1 MVSGSSG
8 LDVASRPCELRACSP
23 AWGAVLCTNWRV
35 APWLGIHRSLGIRCN
50 PDVHVERCSILH
62 SRHTQECNVY
72 VALFDLHVDLGIS
85 LNES

>member
-1 MVSGSSG
+1 MVNGSSG
-8 LDVASRPCELRACSP
+8 LDVASLPCELRECSL

-50 PDVHVERCSILH
+50 PDVHVERCSIH
-62 SRHTQECNVY
+62 HIRHTQEYEIC

-85 LNES
+85 LNG